1 MCRNTNSRV
10 YKLFCSSTYSLR
22 WIVVNQFW
30 LLYDFKYVS
39 QLKKPCYYFVLI
51 IRRIII
57 SQSFSWKKNT
67 WNLCFLILFRLESRV
82 KPPHIILLYIYEKWT
97 EIWQFMVK
105 ITFRSIVCWQ
115 LLIFFVFLLLREI
128 LIMWVAPCNPF
139 LFGVK
144 IRMYTEILRAS
155 SPRNPFEA

>member
-1 MCRNTNSRV
+1 MWFQLRFTTQ
-10 YKLFCSSTYSLR
+10 KAMLLFCSDNTSYHYIT
-22 WIVVNQFW
+22 
-30 LLYDFKYVS
+30 
-39 QLKKPCYYFVLI
+39 VL
-51 IRRIII
+51 
-57 SQSFSWKKNT
+57 FLEKNT
-67 WNLCFLILFRLESRV
+67 WNLCFLILYRLESRV